1 MAKLPVADIV
11 RRDEEYP
18 EPLHRLLIRAMD
30 KGVVPV
36 DYNDCHLALYKFAM
50 SGKGFSKK
58 GANAWASWKVEEF
71 QRRLVGLGRL
81 PPF

>member
-18 EPLHRLLIRAMD
+18 ELLHRLLIRAMD

-58 GANAWASWKVEEF
+58 GANARAS
-71 QRRLVGLGRL
+71 
-81 PPF
+81 